1 MFSMVFAE
9 TAEESY
15 GEPARTSSK
24 SFMLNRDAIK
34 LIDGEKQDTEE
45 ESKQAKKAE
54 VE

>member
-15 GEPARTSSK
+15 GETSSK
-24 SFMLNRDAIK
+24 SVMLNRDAIK
-34 LIDGEKQDTEE
+34 LIDGKKQDTEE